1 MGVFFTHIGNR
12 IKRCCLMQLQ
22 QITSVFLT
30 RGGGLLHRTVRL
42 GLIDKVVEVG
52 GPFGHQVAFKRQTRP
67 LHP

>member
-1 MGVFFTHIGNR
+1 
-12 IKRCCLMQLQ
+12 MQLQ

-42 GLIDKVVEVG
+42 GLMDKVVEVG